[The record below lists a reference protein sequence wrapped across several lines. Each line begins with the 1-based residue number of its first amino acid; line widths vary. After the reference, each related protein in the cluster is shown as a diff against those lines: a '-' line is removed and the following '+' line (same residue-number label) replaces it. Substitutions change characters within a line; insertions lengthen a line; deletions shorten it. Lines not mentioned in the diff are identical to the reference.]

1 MVYNGT
7 FTSKVQNFINIID
20 ARIHAVFNRNFFGV
34 YEGIIEIINDEQ
46 ATLVVSIP
54 ELNDARFENCRVA
67 IPAISSTSKL
77 IPTFNIGSHVI
88 VMFTAFNL
96 DTPIIIGQLS
106 PINTIHS
113 ALNSTTM
120 DIANGSGII
129 SIDATGNISIS
140 GNNITLIGSTI
151 TANGEDLT
159 NDDIGAL

>member
-88 VMFTAFNL
+88 VMFTAFSL
-96 DTPIIIGQLS
+96 DTPIIMGQLS

-113 ALNSTTM
+113 ALSSTTM
-120 DIANGSGII
+120 DITNGSGII
-129 SIDATGNISIS
+129 SIDAAGNISIS

-159 NDDIGAL
+159 DDDIGVL

>member
-88 VMFTAFNL
+88 VMFTAFSL
-96 DTPIIIGQLS
+96 DTPIIMGQLS

-120 DIANGSGII
+120 DITNGSGII
-129 SIDATGNISIS
+129 SIDAAGNVSIS

-159 NDDIGAL
+159 DDNIGAL